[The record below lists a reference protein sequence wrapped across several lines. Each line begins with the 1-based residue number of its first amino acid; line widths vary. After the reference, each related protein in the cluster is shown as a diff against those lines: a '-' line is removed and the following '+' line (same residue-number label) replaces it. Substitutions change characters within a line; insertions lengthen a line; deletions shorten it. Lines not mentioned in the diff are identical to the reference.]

1 MNIALG
7 VVDQFDQFRCFQAG
21 NLHHSGCQKLKDLR
35 GADARVAILTAD
47 DLWQFAQFPQRL
59 TFERALRAE
68 HKVITAAGGIED
80 RLDDIAGGAE
90 FDGRAH
96 HDHVAVLEMRGDLPD
111 DADNH
116 IDTDLAVGTERRA
129 DRHHIHAG
137 IGAAGNMP

>member
-1 MNIALG
+1 MRE
-7 VVDQFDQFRCFQAG
+7 F
-21 NLHHSGCQKLKDLR
+21 
-35 GADARVAILTAD
+35 AILTAD

-59 TFERALRAE
+59 TFERALRAKHE
-68 HKVITAAGGIED
+68 IITAAGGIED
-80 RLDDIAGGAE
+80 GFDNIAGGAE

-96 HDHVAVLEMRGDLPD
+96 HHHVAVLEMRGDLPD